1 MSTPSSSPASFPSG
15 TSASAGITMGSVSVN
30 LAVTPQSNKDIVCT
44 VTCKGR
50 DVVVNFQGDGDIS
63 SEVKKRQRP

>member
-1 MSTPSSSPASFPSG
+1 
-15 TSASAGITMGSVSVN
+15 VN
-30 LAVTPQSNKDIVCT
+30 LAVAPQANRDIVCT

-50 DVVVNFQGDGDIS
+50 DVIVNFQGDGDIS